1 MPRLSS
7 LPARLALSLLSAAAL
22 RAAAPD
28 YSSLC
33 AGLGRNPPP
42 HPYLV
47 FDDADKARLQREIRT
62 DQASRETFE
71 RLRLEGLR
79 YLNATEEPA
88 APPRPVHSRYVG
100 SDDYLAYMER
110 HANAALTLAFL
121 FQMTGDARF
130 AEKSFEHADR
140 LCALDSWVQ
149 SPHRFDVIYG
159 RVWPWGAKDD
169 QVVFTYDITSASM
182 SRDLALVYDWI
193 YPAMTKAQR
202 DRIRSGLLEKAI
214 TRVRGSYDYFWWNTA
229 SRCNWSAICHSGLGI
244 AALALLHEDPGL
256 TDVIA
261 HSCRGISDLLDQVGP
276 DGGWG
281 EGRGYW
287 AYGMGESVA
296 FMEAIRRAT
305 QGKVD
310 FFRHRALYPHPV
322 DFALY
327 GLGAGFGDGTGL
339 AVGNSYLINKLVA
352 ESGDPRAAWYDQAY
366 VRHESTVFDLIWPV
380 PAVAP
385 ERPSEGSRLFRGIN
399 WAVLRKDFTP
409 GSAEVACKAGFN
421 NDPHHGHLDC
431 GTFSLTW
438 HNVNFIGELPRS
450 PYDETY
456 FGALRWEHAEA
467 ETESH
472 NVVLVN
478 GEEQICAKEKDQP
491 WKSGVGGP
499 ITQYHAD
506 ANWAYLEMDP
516 THAYP
521 GKDLKLWHRWVV
533 LDGKNRVVVLD
544 RIDSAPGA
552 RIEVRFHPNVPF
564 ELTGDRAVLHGAA
577 GSPAP
582 RRGQVRNSGTGERVD
597 PFRPD
602 FARGETSDLVMLQA
616 ANGESALT
624 QGRQAVVPMTEEDQ
638 ASWAPYYSTSLPAP
652 AGGTTWVASIFG
664 PDGAEAPRSAR
675 LESVAGGTER
685 VQCEFGTERFS
696 LTFSESAVIRR

>member
-1 MPRLSS
+1 MPRLS
-7 LPARLALSLLSAAAL
+7 LPACLAFGALAALPL

-28 YSSLC
+28 YPAVC
-33 AGLGRNPPP
+33 AALGRNPPP

-47 FDDADKARLQREIRT
+47 FNESDKSRIENQIRT

-79 YLNATEEPA
+79 YLNATEEPP

-121 FQMTGDARF
+121 YQMTGDPRF

-149 SPHRFDVIYG
+149 SPHRFDVIYS

-169 QVVFTYDITSASM
+169 EVVFTYDITSASM

-214 TRVRGSYDYFWWNTA
+214 TRVRGSYDYFWWNAA
-229 SRCNWSAICHSGLGI
+229 SRCNWSAICHSGLGM

-261 HSCRGISDLLDQVGP
+261 HSCQGISDLLGHVGP

-305 QGKVD
+305 GGQVD
-310 FFRHRALYPHPV
+310 FFKNRAFSPHPV

-327 GLGAGFGDGTGL
+327 GMGAGFGDGTGL
-339 AVGNSYLINKLVA
+339 AVGNSALINKLVA
-352 ESGDPRAAWYDQAY
+352 ETKDPRAAWYDQTY
-366 VRHESTVFDLIWPV
+366 VRHEDTVFDLIWPV
-380 PAVAP
+380 PAVPAV
-385 ERPSEGSRLFRGIN
+385 RPADGSKLFRDIN
-399 WAVLRKDFTP
+399 WAVLRKDFTA

-421 NDPHHGHLDC
+421 DDPHHGHLDC

-491 WKSGVGGP
+491 WKSGIGGP
-499 ITQYHAD
+499 ITQYHAEAD
-506 ANWAYLEMDP
+506 WAYLEMDP

-521 GKDLKLWHRWVV
+521 GRDLKLWHRWVV
-533 LDGKNRVVVLD
+533 LDGKSRIVVLD
-544 RIDSAPGA
+544 RVDSAPGA
-552 RIEVRFHPNVPF
+552 HIEVRFHPNVPF
-564 ELTGDRAVLHGAA
+564 ELDGGRVVLHGAA
-577 GSPAP
+577 GSAAP
-582 RRGQVRNSGTGERVD
+582 RRGQGRNAATAERAD
-597 PFRPD
+597 PSRPD
-602 FARGETSDLVMLQA
+602 FARGEMSDLVMLQA
-616 ANGESALT
+616 ANTEAALM
-624 QGRQAVVPMTEEDQ
+624 QGRQAVVPMMEEDS
-638 ASWAPYYSTSLPAP
+638 ASWAPYYSTTLAAP
-652 AGGTTWVASIFG
+652 AGGTSWIASVFAPG
-664 PDGAEAPRSAR
+664 GSGAPSAAQVEAG
-675 LESVAGGTER
+675 AGGTER
-685 VQCEFGTERFS
+685 VSFIAEGRPYSFS
-696 LTFSESAVIRR
+696 FSESAVKRD